1 MSIVDLVSHLRDRAI
16 FASRL
21 LVAAGVV
28 ASVASTAACRRGAGQ
43 TDSPGE
49 HHYENKE
56 AALARFEEPERDAW
70 AKPGQV
76 VEVLEIGASMD
87 IADIGAGSGYF
98 TRRLATA
105 APGGTTWAV
114 DVDADFKG
122 HIEAH
127 RDEWHTPNIET
138 RLAVYEH
145 PLLPR
150 DTVDL
155 VFISN
160 TYSFLQDR
168 AAYFTAVYKA
178 LRKGGR
184 LAVIDWRHDVD
195 CPRQLG
201 CPKPSD
207 RVPVDTALAELE
219 GVGFELLAR
228 HDFLPYQYF
237 LVLGRAADAGA
248 TPTPEPD
255 PGSAAPPDSGSHD
268 PGSADPEAAA
278 VEPDPGT
285 AG

>member
-1 MSIVDLVSHLRDRAI
+1 VVPIIVQTWPLPRRRAAVYRRAVFGHSQRARAV
-16 FASRL
+16 FASIGL
-21 LVAAGVV
+21 CVSLATV
-28 ASVASTAACRRGAGQ
+28 SSCKRGGT
-43 TDSPGE
+43 TDKPAE
-49 HHYENKE
+49 HHYDDKE
-56 AALARFEEPERDAW
+56 AALAHFEEPERDAW
-70 AKPGQV
+70 AMPGKV
-76 VEVLEIGASMD
+76 IEMLEITPAMD

-105 APGGTTWAV
+105 ASNGTTWAV

-122 HIEAH
+122 HIESH
-127 RDEWHTPNIET
+127 RAEWGTPNIET

-178 LRKGGR
+178 LRRGGR
-184 LAVIDWRHDVD
+184 LAVIDWRHDVE

-201 CPKPSD
+201 CPKVGD
-207 RVPVDTALAELE
+207 RIPADTAITELE
-219 GVGFELLAR
+219 QVGFVVLAR

-237 LVLGRAADAGA
+237 LILGRAADRASEPE
-248 TPTPEPD
+248 PTPAEPAEPAPAATEP
-255 PGSAAPPDSGSHD
+255 PG
-268 PGSADPEAAA
+268 
-278 VEPDPGT
+278 
-285 AG
+285 